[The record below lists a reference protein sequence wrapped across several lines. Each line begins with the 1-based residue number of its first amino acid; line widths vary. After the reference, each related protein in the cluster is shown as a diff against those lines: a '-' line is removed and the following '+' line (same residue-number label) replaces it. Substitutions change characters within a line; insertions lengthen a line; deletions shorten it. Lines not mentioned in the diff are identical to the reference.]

1 MLPAGEDP
9 VHDISAM
16 DDHRADLLAIDRFR
30 YGRWVCGTYHGGVS
44 SQDRGGWPDY
54 PPSSGEAAEGPDIL
68 EQGRDRPPTRWRPT
82 VRWRRPPAVA
92 VILGVAG
99 LFGGLAAG
107 YAAGTLHA
115 EKATAPSAQSSATAS
130 SRPASPVFIGGTP
143 DQFQLLSGR
152 YDLYIPAARHA
163 GHEPFHDSRERH
175 GHGDPSVA
183 RGLELTLPSGVHIEG
198 GPQTS
203 QTPR

>member
-1 MLPAGEDP
+1 MAAGPA
-9 VHDISAM
+9 A
-16 DDHRADLLAIDRFR
+16 A
-30 YGRWVCGTYHGGVS
+30 YHGDVS
-44 SQDRGGWPDY
+44 SPDSGGWPDY

-99 LFGGLAAG
+99 LLGGLAAG

-130 SRPASPVFIGGTP
+130 PTPASPAFGGAP
-143 DQFQLLSGR
+143 DQFQLIHCSAGGTTCTFRRLASPVTNLSTT
-152 YDLYIPAARHA
+152 AAN
-163 GHEPFHDSRERH
+163 GT
-175 GHGDPSVA
+175 VIMI
-183 RGLELTLPSGVHIEG
+183 LPPPG
-198 GPQTS
+198 GPS
-203 QTPR
+203 

>member
-99 LFGGLAAG
+99 LLGGLAAG

-143 DQFQLLSGR
+143 DQFQLIHCSAGGTTCTFRRLATPVTNLSTT
-152 YDLYIPAARHA
+152 AAN
-163 GHEPFHDSRERH
+163 GT
-175 GHGDPSVA
+175 VMVI
-183 RGLELTLPSGVHIEG
+183 LPSPG
-198 GPQTS
+198 GS
-203 QTPR
+203 S